1 MSGTIDFLDNPTT
14 LSELALVSLTE
25 VKMHRLRTWQVC
37 QETSA
42 ATRVVNSR
50 PANPSV
56 LGEVEEAES

>member
-25 VKMHRLRTWQVC
+25 VKMHRLRTWHVC

-42 ATRVVNSR
+42 ATQVNSR